1 MRDEFAD
8 EIILRNCRIESLES
22 SLVGIKMKYLIFF
35 ALVIV
40 VLLIIREVIIAAKT
54 YGKGVSLREKWR
66 DLGGRVH
73 IIVGIISALIIISYT
88 LRILFHAMTGR

>member
-1 MRDEFAD
+1 
-8 EIILRNCRIESLES
+8 
-22 SLVGIKMKYLIFF
+22 MKYLIFF

>member
-1 MRDEFAD
+1 
-8 EIILRNCRIESLES
+8 
-22 SLVGIKMKYLIFF
+22 MKYLIFF

-73 IIVGIISALIIISYT
+73 IIVGIISALIIISYA
-88 LRILFHAMTGR
+88 LRILFHVMTGR

>member
-1 MRDEFAD
+1 
-8 EIILRNCRIESLES
+8 
-22 SLVGIKMKYLIFF
+22 MKYLIFF

-73 IIVGIISALIIISYT
+73 IIVGIISALILISYA

>member
-1 MRDEFAD
+1 
-8 EIILRNCRIESLES
+8 
-22 SLVGIKMKYLIFF
+22 MKYLIFF

-73 IIVGIISALIIISYT
+73 IIVGIISALIIISYA